1 MKAEN
6 ILDMITG
13 YEVVGDVKP
22 EKEVIP
28 RFTNVIYSL
37 METTGKIPSEASLV
51 SLYESFSE
59 GVIRY
64 NLHRAIRNIYLCFT
78 LNESEVD
85 LPPIDA
91 SSGSADF
98 VMAGVPFAIC
108 LTEKQYE
115 ELSDEFKQSVNCIVL
130 EDYKSNIETVNGFIL
145 FKDISAIILN
155 VAEKIREMIQ
165 KAQEAEEAKEE
176 DAEEADTGDTV
187 SKEGE

>member
-6 ILDMITG
+6 ILDMITS

-22 EKEVIP
+22 EKEIIP

-51 SLYESFSE
+51 SLYEDFSE
-59 GVIRY
+59 GAIRY
-64 NLHRAIRNIYLCFT
+64 NLHRSIRNIYLCFN
-78 LNESEVD
+78 LNESEVE

-98 VMAGVPFAIC
+98 VMAGIPFAIF

-115 ELSDEFKQSVNCIVL
+115 EISDEFKQSVNCIVL

-145 FKDISAIILN
+145 FKDISAVILN

-165 KAQEAEEAKEE
+165 KAQEAEQAKEE
-176 DAEEADTGDTV
+176 DAEQADTADTV
-187 SKEGE
+187 SEEG